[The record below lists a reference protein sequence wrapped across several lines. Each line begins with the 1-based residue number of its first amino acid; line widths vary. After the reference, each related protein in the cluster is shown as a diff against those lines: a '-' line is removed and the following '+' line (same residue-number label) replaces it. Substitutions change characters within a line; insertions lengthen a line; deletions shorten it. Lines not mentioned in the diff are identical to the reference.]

1 MLSVHDVIVIGA
13 GPVGSY
19 TAGRLA
25 AMGHKVL
32 VLERKER
39 LDEPVCCSG
48 IISEECVRS
57 FAISESV
64 ILRRINGATFFSPS
78 KSLHIGLRQKNQACI
93 VDRPALNLLLAQ
105 RAQQNGAEYLPGSL
119 VKEVK
124 AGEGGVRVMA
134 VRGGEELTFEAKAAV
149 VADGFRSGLASM
161 LGLGKVSDFIVGAQA
176 EVSTNDLNEI
186 EVYFNQEVA
195 PGFFA
200 WLVPTSPAKALVGLA
215 VRHNPGLY
223 LKKLISSLQAQGKIV
238 STDAEILYRGIPLKP
253 LTKTCGNRVIVVGD
267 AVGQVKPTTG
277 GGIYYGLLCADIAAG
292 TLHQALERN
301 ILSAR
306 SLAGYER
313 GWRKKLGQELRLCYW
328 ARKFYRRLSDRQ
340 IDRIFDIIISNEIDK
355 ALLDMDDL
363 SFDWHGE
370 ILLRVL
376 KQQTWLKAINAVL
389 KVPFRIGAD

>member
-1 MLSVHDVIVIGA
+1 
-13 GPVGSY
+13 
-19 TAGRLA
+19 
-25 AMGHKVL
+25 
-32 VLERKER
+32 
-39 LDEPVCCSG
+39 
-48 IISEECVRS
+48 
-57 FAISESV
+57 
-64 ILRRINGATFFSPS
+64 
-78 KSLHIGLRQKNQACI
+78 
-93 VDRPALNLLLAQ
+93 
-105 RAQQNGAEYLPGSL
+105 
-119 VKEVK
+119 
-124 AGEGGVRVMA
+124 
-134 VRGGEELTFEAKAAV
+134 
-149 VADGFRSGLASM
+149 M

-176 EVSTNDLNEI
+176 EVSTNDLIEI